1 MGSGMIGVV
10 IFCLLTAI
18 PLAIVGIVNGAKG
31 IKGFKEAKRAANAKP
46 VASLVLGIA
55 GLAVCVMAL
64 IFSGT
69 ALIMISAI
77 GAVVV

>member
-1 MGSGMIGVV
+1 MGGVV
-10 IFCLLTAI
+10 IGIMIFCILTAI
-18 PLAIVGIVNGAKG
+18 PLAIVGIVNGSKG